1 MAGPNVTISMSA
13 ADAGLVHAWQ
23 ELKRNG
29 PDAYEKSL
37 AKVKG
42 ASRTLRSE
50 IDSMIGGAI
59 ARYATLEFA
68 VSKVADV
75 IRKAIE
81 LQLQLNDTR
90 NRSATT
96 VEAAEAR
103 FLNQTSRTG
112 ASIDK
117 RKSVLNATAAGALPY
132 GVGPAESRGFASE
145 LATRGVGLDE
155 TSGVLQEL
163 LKFTASQNTNLD
175 ADIIQAV
182 LQEARVTAGGD
193 PTAAAVRQVTSA
205 QVGLK
210 ETQLTPQQLLAFSRT
225 NKSLEQAGMSTQE
238 RLAFNAASLNLYGDE
253 SRSATFNQAFVNKLR
268 APDKASKRALGQIV
282 GNTDSVDFIG
292 ENMEQVLDKLAA
304 GLEKLDERKRVPL
317 LTQVFGQE
325 YAAMSAAMIND
336 RGTYSKYRKEAM
348 SGGADMEESA
358 ARTLGT
364 NAATQA
370 ALKAKGDAADASFG
384 RAGVATLAE
393 AVTANIKGRGGSGL
407 EEYAARK
414 AYETVQFIGGGTKES
429 DARIAGAASAGAQS
443 MYGSGGSYINNVS
456 MGGIPAIVAALG
468 EYFGGSTEKTNEI
481 LSEMN
486 QKLDDKGV
494 VIEGDETTNAKRRGT
509 PAKAPLSGV
518 GGR

>member
-50 IDSMIGGAI
+50 IDSMIGGAV

-90 NRSATT
+90 NRGATT

-117 RKSVLNATAAGALPY
+117 RKAVLSQTAAAALPF

-155 TSGVLQEL
+155 TSSVLKEL
-163 LKFTASQNTNLD
+163 LTFTASQNTNLD
-175 ADIIQAV
+175 ANIIQAV
-182 LQEARVTAGGD
+182 LQEARVAAGGD

-210 ETQLTPQQLLAFSRT
+210 ETQLTPEQLLAFSRT
-225 NKSLEQAGMSTQE
+225 NKSLEQAGMTTEE

-253 SRSATFNQAFVNKLR
+253 SRSATFNQAFVTKLR
-268 APDKASKRALGQIV
+268 APDKASKRALSQIV

-292 ENMEQVLDKLAA
+292 ENMGDVLDRLAK
-304 GLEKLDERKRVPL
+304 GLEKVDERKRVPL

-325 YAAMSAAMIND
+325 YGAMAAAMIND
-336 RGTYSKYRKEAM
+336 RGTYGRYRTEAM
-348 SGGADMEESA
+348 AGGTDLEESA
-358 ARTLGT
+358 RRTLGT

-370 ALKAKGDAADASFG
+370 ALKARGDAADASFG

-393 AVTANIKGRGGSGL
+393 AVTTSIKGRGGSGL
-407 EEYAARK
+407 EEYAARS
-414 AYETVQFIGGGTKES
+414 AYEKVQFAIGGTKET
-429 DARIAGAASAGAQS
+429 DARIAGGASAAAQT
-443 MYGSGGSYINNVS
+443 YFGSGIGGFASTA
-456 MGGIPAIVAALG
+456 MQGGIPALIAGFG
-468 EYFGGSTEKTNEI
+468 EYLNAGAKTNEI
-481 LSEMN
+481 LAEMN
-486 QKLDDKGV
+486 QKMDDKGV